1 MKSFRGISKK
11 MLSVKKLDVEGGDEK
26 RNKPGGATPAPRR
39 GDPDRFVEDVCRR
52 LRSNNPSVT
61 QLNVY
66 NYELGDD
73 RIERLANAIA
83 SSSQVVTLDV
93 GRNNLTVVGASALA
107 AGLRANESIHTVWL
121 RENAIGHLG
130 VEAFADMLESNQSLT
145 GLSLG
150 RNGINHDGAAALALG
165 LKTNQTLRAL
175 WLYGNEVGDWGV
187 KSLGDALRENNTLA
201 ELYLGGN
208 HITEQGAESL
218 CHVLASEN
226 DALVKLEMF
235 KNQIGDQGALMFA
248 ELLGKTTS
256 LIDLNLRAN
265 DITCEYINFDL
276 AAHGR
281 MASCLFLPKLLIH
294 TCTCN
299 WTTKPQPSHHL
310 TDTHACVF
318 FRSSAI
324 NF

>member
-1 MKSFRGISKK
+1 
-11 MLSVKKLDVEGGDEK
+11 MLSVKKLDVEGGGEK
-26 RNKPGGATPAPRR
+26 RNKPGGATRR
-39 GDPDRFVEDVCRR
+39 GAGPPGDPDRFVDDICKH
-52 LRSNNPSVT
+52 LRSNNPSVA
-61 QLNVY
+61 QLNVH

-73 RIERLANAIA
+73 RIERLADAIA
-83 SSSQVVTLDV
+83 SSSRVVTLDV

-121 RENAIGHLG
+121 RENTIGQLG

-187 KSLGDALRENNTLA
+187 KSLSDALRENNTLA

-218 CHVLASEN
+218 CLTLASEN

-256 LIDLNLRAN
+256 LNDLNLRAN
-265 DITCEYINFDL
+265 DITCEYNINFDL

-281 MASCLFLPKLLIH
+281 MPYNLLVSL
-294 TCTCN
+294 
-299 WTTKPQPSHHL
+299 TTQVN
-310 TDTHACVF
+310 AF

-324 NF
+324 NLPCSRRCGRTCKVVGVQ

>member
-1 MKSFRGISKK
+1 

-26 RNKPGGATPAPRR
+26 RNTSKPGGATRR
-39 GDPDRFVEDVCRR
+39 GAGLPGDRFVQDVCRR
-52 LRSNNPSVT
+52 LRSNNPSIT

-73 RIERLANAIA
+73 RIEILADAIA
-83 SSSQVVTLDV
+83 SSSQIVTLDV

-121 RENAIGHLG
+121 RENAIGQLG
-130 VEAFADMLESNQSLT
+130 VEAFADMLESNQSLM

-165 LKTNQTLRAL
+165 LKTNQTLRTL

-187 KSLGDALRENNTLA
+187 KSLSDALRENNTLA

-248 ELLGKTTS
+248 ELLGKSTS
-256 LIDLNLRAN
+256 LNDLNLRAN
-265 DITCEYINFDL
+265 DITCEYISY
-276 AAHGR
+276 AHGR
-281 MASCLFLPKLLIH
+281 MPILSFFCL
-294 TCTCN
+294 
-299 WTTKPQPSHHL
+299 PQPSHL
-310 TDTHACVF
+310 HAF
-318 FRSSAI
+318 SFLH